1 MKSYRIFRYSPIL
14 IILLYTIFII
24 PWKKHPVLLLYRV
37 ETLKSELEEYTKSHI
52 KDNNYSKKY
61 IRYLLPKERSYR
73 SLSDTLVVKFTKNEF
88 TIISDAD
95 FDAPK
100 FSWNVGYMEHCTDGK
115 CKHLFNTYN
124 SLKNFIVP
132 LTLVGGRIPEKDNS
146 IFLSLLPKEM
156 RYGTTGEQAKVLY

>member
-1 MKSYRIFRYSPIL
+1 MLLKLSPIL
-14 IILLYTIFII
+14 LILLYTIFII

-37 ETLKSELEEYTKSHI
+37 ETLKLELEEYTKNHI
-52 KDNNYSKKY
+52 KINRNGKKSV
-61 IRYLLPKERSYR
+61 RFLLSKERVYPSY
-73 SLSDTLVVKFTKNEF
+73 SDTLVVQFTKNEF

-95 FDAPK
+95 YDAPK
-100 FSWNVGYMEHCTDGK
+100 FSWNVGYVEHCVDGK

-132 LTLVGGRIPEKDNS
+132 LTLIRGRIPEKEKS

-156 RYGTTGEQAKVLY
+156 RYGATGEEAKVLY